1 MDSPFGPPPPGLD
14 LTENHTPS
22 NNAIVI
28 AMFVLA
34 TVSVVLR
41 FIARTRVQNVQ
52 LKADDW
58 LIAAALVRAGLG
70 PQSIVKKMVSLT
82 HWFVAGGYHG
92 LGKHVWSVPI
102 PEVVTVS
109 KLLFIYVLVYV
120 ACILLIKLSILM
132 FYRRIFGTNWTIPP
146 SYYWTQYE
154 NPAGGVCVFDLYPFY
169 IGNAAVNVVT
179 DGLILMVPIPLVW
192 KLQMRTTKKLM
203 VSGLFLLGGLF
214 LVSNSVC
221 VASIIRI
228 HYMTYLSKSPDFT
241 WIMGDVFIWSSVE
254 PSIGIVCACLPTLQ
268 PLLHRTVNTI
278 FGSDAAERFGTGP
291 KRSAAYLRQGKSG
304 SAGSKGVL
312 EPAYEATER
321 KRRIKRMQL
330 WPAEDE
336 TQLTTTTATHV
347 EMDSL
352 KRNGTSDIDD
362 DDDGMAIR
370 VKKDFQWQENH
381 HQ

>member
-58 LIAAALVRAGLG
+58 LIAAALVSSSCNLA
-70 PQSIVKKMVSLT
+70 STII
-82 HWFVAGGYHG
+82 GGYHG

-352 KRNGTSDIDD
+352 KRSGTSDID